1 MSTLSHYQS
10 IVFFAACCAMT
21 GAAAQEM
28 GSNWRLRLM
37 DTARQPQ
44 AEATLQFTGEPVC
57 SCMRGKWSRLAVAA
71 SEDSGPAFFPLAA
84 PLAYKLQHGVLT
96 MARTD
101 ACRRIP
107 LLSATSAERD
117 IHGTYRIVSA
127 GRSKKLGLFS
137 MDSLP

>member
-1 MSTLSHYQS
+1 MPTLSHYQS

-21 GAAAQEM
+21 GAAAQEA
-28 GSNWRLRLM
+28 GSSWRLRLM
-37 DTARQPQ
+37 DMARQPQ
-44 AEATLQFTGEPVC
+44 AEATLHFTGEPVR
-57 SCMRGKWSRLAVAA
+57 SCLRGKWQRLAVTA
-71 SEDSGPAFFPLAA
+71 SAGSAQAFFPLTA

-96 MARTD
+96 MAPTD

-127 GRSKKLGLFS
+127 GRSRKLGLFS
-137 MDSLP
+137 LVSLP